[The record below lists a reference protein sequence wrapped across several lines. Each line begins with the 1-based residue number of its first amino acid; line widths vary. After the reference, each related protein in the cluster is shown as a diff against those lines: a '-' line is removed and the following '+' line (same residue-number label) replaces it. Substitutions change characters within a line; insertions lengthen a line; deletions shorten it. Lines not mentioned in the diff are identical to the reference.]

1 MLMEHG
7 EALYFF
13 ERFLNLCSGF
23 QKVIHLTDVVGD
35 FGVILMVS
43 SALVAN
49 HFQFVK
55 GVSSGTWLSAGT
67 QNPGYISEYI
77 FIHRR
82 GDVTTLTCCDVISTC
97 VVILIFVWGVLWFF
111 FGGAIASIGFF
122 FFFFIAFFPLFLRH
136 LNLWVIMG
144 PRFRVKLWFEA
155 WIICDCQ
162 KQALSRMMDACSCY
176 ARLPK
181 TTLAKMRIT
190 DIGVGPFATL
200 CGGGNLPWRI
210 G

>member
-55 GVSSGTWLSAGT
+55 GVSSGT
-67 QNPGYISEYI
+67 
-77 FIHRR
+77 
-82 GDVTTLTCCDVISTC
+82 
-97 VVILIFVWGVLWFF
+97 
-111 FGGAIASIGFF
+111 
-122 FFFFIAFFPLFLRH
+122 
-136 LNLWVIMG
+136 
-144 PRFRVKLWFEA
+144 
-155 WIICDCQ
+155 
-162 KQALSRMMDACSCY
+162 
-176 ARLPK
+176 
-181 TTLAKMRIT
+181 
-190 DIGVGPFATL
+190 
-200 CGGGNLPWRI
+200 
-210 G
+210 